1 MCYYYISNIITTK
14 LVNIIYQIY
23 TYLFIIYNLMTIH
36 CKFNPFIHM
45 TSLNNYMSMD
55 YCQRDANIVARW

>member
-1 MCYYYISNIITTK
+1 
-14 LVNIIYQIY
+14 
-23 TYLFIIYNLMTIH
+23 MTMH

-55 YCQRDANIVARW
+55 YCNIVAR

>member
-1 MCYYYISNIITTK
+1 
-14 LVNIIYQIY
+14 
-23 TYLFIIYNLMTIH
+23 MTMH

-55 YCQRDANIVARW
+55 YCQRDLI

>member
-1 MCYYYISNIITTK
+1 
-14 LVNIIYQIY
+14 
-23 TYLFIIYNLMTIH
+23 MTMH

-55 YCQRDANIVARW
+55 YYCQREAHIVARW

>member
-1 MCYYYISNIITTK
+1 
-14 LVNIIYQIY
+14 
-23 TYLFIIYNLMTIH
+23 MTMH

-55 YCQRDANIVARW
+55 YSQRDLT